1 MPVADDDYRKKLAE
15 RQRRMNA
22 AKREAAFA
30 KSKDIPE
37 MVEPNTGIIPM
48 GPLDDFAR
56 GQAEK
61 TNRGRLA
68 GMMSPSKRLS
78 YNDSGIEFMPGVAGV
93 GSVAG
98 EGANILGPLLG
109 RLATPVVKRAMNT
122 ASMEGKQVG
131 GSIIEEGAMQGVRY
145 GQSGVTRAGKAGED
159 ALFDF
164 ISELERL
171 GVKPQTATRL
181 LKGFSEYADD
191 PAQAMMTLGENM
203 ARRPESGM
211 SAKQAL
217 IERMF
222 RVIGEAAE
230 DRFFG

>member
-1 MPVADDDYRKKLAE
+1 MPVSDGDYKKRLAQRK
-15 RQRRMNA
+15 RNA
-22 AKREAAFA
+22 NATKREAAFA

-37 MVEPNTGIIPM
+37 MVKPNTGIIPM

-56 GQAEK
+56 GVAEK

-68 GMMSPSKRLS
+68 AMTNPSKRFL
-78 YNDSGIEFMPGVAGV
+78 YNDSGIEFMPGIGGV
-93 GSVAG
+93 GSIAG
-98 EGANILGPLLG
+98 EGAGAFGPLLA

-131 GSIIEEGAMQGVRY
+131 GSIIEEGAMQGVRF

-164 ISELERL
+164 ISELERI
-171 GVKPQTATRL
+171 GVKPQTANRL

-191 PAQAMMTLGENM
+191 PAKAMITLGENM

-222 RVIGEAAE
+222 NRVSRAAE
-230 DRFFG
+230 DKFLG